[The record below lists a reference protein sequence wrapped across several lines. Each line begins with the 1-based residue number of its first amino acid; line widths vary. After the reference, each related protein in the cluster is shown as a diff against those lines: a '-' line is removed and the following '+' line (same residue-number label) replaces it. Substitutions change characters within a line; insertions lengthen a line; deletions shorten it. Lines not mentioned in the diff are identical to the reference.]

1 MLDAVHIVRVADS
14 QHVPPI
20 GEKASSDILCKSH
33 ARVAFDCDVVVVP
46 NPAEVVE
53 SQMSGERCRFRADTF
68 HHATVAAYRV
78 DLVIENVKVWTIVAA
93 GEPLLRQRHPDAGG
107 NALAEGTS
115 SGFDARDP
123 VVFRMSRSLA
133 VQLAK
138 TADVVER
145 HRRLSES
152 LVFGVDGL
160 HLGEVQ
166 NRP

>member
-20 GEKASSDILCKSH
+20 GEKAGSDILCKSD
-33 ARVAFDCDVVVVP
+33 ARVAFDRNVVVVP
-46 NPAEVVE
+46 HPAEVVE

-78 DLVIENVKVWTIVAA
+78 DLAIENVKAWTIVAV
-93 GEPLLRQRHPDAGG
+93 GEPLLRQRHPDARG

-115 SGFDARDP
+115 SGFDAGDP

-145 HRRLSES
+145 HRRLPEW
-152 LVFGVDGL
+152 LVSGGDGL
-160 HLGEVQ
+160 RWGYVE
-166 NRP
+166 NRS